1 MSDCASKVTRLN
13 TYVQLEEFFLHALSS
28 SDFYGYDLILK
39 LIFHDVI
46 IPAKNGVI
54 SFRLTWLGQIILL

>member
-1 MSDCASKVTRLN
+1 MFTWQK
-13 TYVQLEEFFLHALSS
+13 EFFLHALSS

-39 LIFHDVI
+39 LILHDVI

-54 SFRLTWLGQIILL
+54 SFRITWLGQIIFL